1 MSCQNLQC
9 LELIVSCLV
18 TRLNGVNGKDVK
30 FIFQFFLNFPPP
42 SSKQDCPLLLDQQQT
57 LQLPFKLSTW
67 AAAQPETN
75 SWTNG

>member
-1 MSCQNLQC
+1 MSTFTQC

-30 FIFQFFLNFPPP
+30 VHLPIFIFLTSPR

-57 LQLPFKLSTW
+57 LQLPFKLST
-67 AAAQPETN
+67 
-75 SWTNG
+75 